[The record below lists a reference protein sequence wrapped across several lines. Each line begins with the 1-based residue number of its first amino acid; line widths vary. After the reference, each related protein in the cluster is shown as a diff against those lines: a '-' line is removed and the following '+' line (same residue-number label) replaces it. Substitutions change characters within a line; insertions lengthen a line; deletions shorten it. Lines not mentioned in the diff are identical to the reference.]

1 MTILLANLLSIE
13 LYEQESWMACIE
25 KKIINLT
32 IRFISEHIIFRVI
45 CIYLDNENP
54 IQGGVNGV
62 IKDQKTFNIK
72 VDWINKCHY
81 YFWSE
86 NIWVRVGSMMLL
98 LKDLKGH

>member
-1 MTILLANLLSIE
+1 
-13 LYEQESWMACIE
+13 MACIE

-32 IRFISEHIIFRVI
+32 IGFISEHIIFRVI

-72 VDWINKCHY
+72 VD
-81 YFWSE
+81 
-86 NIWVRVGSMMLL
+86 
-98 LKDLKGH
+98 